1 MKTRIYFLDNLR
13 TVLIFLVVVLHAGLV
28 YEPVLKNTWI
38 VWDPSQIKSIGLV
51 RMYLDLFVMF
61 VIFFISGYF
70 VPTSL
75 KSKTNWGFLKSKFK
89 RIMIPW
95 LVAVFTLIPAYK
107 AIFLYSRGLPQEE
120 WYSYFHIFQRAGSDL
135 SFYANNPT
143 QNWLWFLPAL
153 FLFQVAYLGLSKT
166 KLLSIK
172 VSLKTA
178 VIITFLVGVIY
189 SMVISSADLRG
200 WFHSPLLHFQRER
213 ILIYFMSFLLGT
225 LCYKLK
231 VFESTQKNKKV
242 YIWSNVALTISL
254 GIFTAVALN
263 FFFNIVDPARNHYFV
278 SETIDR
284 VLYYSSALIS
294 MLSFLYIL
302 IHGFRFSFN
311 KSNPL
316 MSHLNKYSYSVYI
329 IHVVVMGIIAV
340 VLLNLA
346 IPALVKFLIL
356 IIMTFIV
363 SNLLV
368 GTFRRVFQTILSTKI
383 VTVVIPAV
391 AILLAVLVYTKQS
404 NSSAEHLQVQTIQTT
419 KGLPE
424 INIFEAAFNGDINAI
439 EQHILAG
446 SDLNAKDAYGSTPL
460 IIAAIFGKTEV
471 AIALIE
477 AGSDLSIRNNEGSTP
492 LHIAAFY
499 CRTEIV
505 KALLEN
511 GADKNLKNA
520 YGSTA
525 LESVSSP
532 FEEVKGVYDQL
543 GKALGPFGLELDYD
557 RIEKTR
563 PVIAEMLSSE

>member
-13 TVLIFLVVVLHAGLV
+13 TVLIFLVIVLHAGLV

-75 KSKTNWGFLKSKFK
+75 KSKTNWDFLKSKFK

-120 WYSYFHIFQRAGSDL
+120 WYSYFHFFQRAGSDL

-153 FLFQVAYLGLSKT
+153 FMFQIAYLGLSKT
-166 KLLSIK
+166 KLLSLNVSIK
-172 VSLKTA
+172 NA
-178 VIITFLVGVIY
+178 VIITFLVGIIY
-189 SMVISSADLRG
+189 SLVISATELRG

-254 GIFTAVALN
+254 GIFTAIALN
-263 FFFNIVDPARNHYFV
+263 FFFNIIDPARNHYFV

-284 VLYYSSALIS
+284 VIYYSSALLS
-294 MLSFLYIL
+294 MLSLLYIL
-302 IHGFRFSFN
+302 IYGFRFSFN

-316 MSHLNKYSYSVYI
+316 MKHLNKYSYSVYI
-329 IHVVVMGIIAV
+329 IHVVVMGIIAT

-356 IIMTFIV
+356 TILTFIV
-363 SNLLV
+363 SNVLV
-368 GTFRRVFQTILSTKI
+368 GAFQKVFKSILSNRI
-383 VTVVIPAV
+383 VTVAIPAI
-391 AILLAVLVYTKQS
+391 AIALAVLVYVKQS
-404 NSSAEHLQVQTIQTT
+404 NSSKENIQVQTTQTT

-424 INIFEAAFNGDINAI
+424 INIFEASFNGDMNAV

-446 SDLNAKDAYGSTPL
+446 SDLNGKDAYGSTPL
-460 IIAAIFGKTEV
+460 IIAAIFGKTDV

-477 AGSDLSIRNNEGSTP
+477 ADADLSIRNNEGSTP
-492 LHIAAFY
+492 LHIASFY

-511 GADKNLKNA
+511 GADKNLKNT

-525 LESVSSP
+525 LESVFSP

-543 GKALGPFGLELDYD
+543 GKALGPFGLELDYE
-557 RIEKTR
+557 RIKKTR
-563 PVIAEMLSSE
+563 PIIAEMLK